1 MLISEAEIPQARAT
15 RTHRGKVLAHA
26 ATRLAA
32 CERLSNGAELSK
44 LFRAF
49 LRVEERRLS
58 IGLRLGASGCHT
70 AAARSFVL
78 DLVADAAF
86 RAVTQWDDGVESP
99 GAGVGGCA
107 MVAVGGYGRAE
118 LAPYS
123 DLDLLFL
130 HSGRRTAHARQLAE
144 GVLRLLWDAGLNIGH
159 SFRTVPESLSA
170 AHTDPHFMTSLLSTR
185 LLAGNRA
192 LLDSLRAGLERERRK
207 HAEDYLAA
215 LRYSLDERHAKFGA
229 SVCLQEPNVKESA
242 GGLRDLQTALW
253 AAQIK
258 TGCRTLE
265 DLRASEVVT
274 EAEYRVAVRAY
285 DFLWR
290 VRHAA
295 HLLSGR
301 KADRIALDL
310 QPSLAEEFGYDS
322 GPDLLA
328 SERFMRDYYRRSRE
342 LHQFAESLLARV
354 QEPAGPAR
362 RWFTRTRPGRSGET
376 FHVADGRL
384 WFHDEWQTLRNN
396 PLLIMDA
403 FTLAQAADVPLSQAL
418 RDALGRSLTAVDR
431 SFRESA
437 EIASSFLK
445 ILRRR
450 GRAGRTLRMMN
461 EVGFLRRYL
470 PEFGRISLLI
480 QHDQYHHYTI
490 DEHTLKAVEA
500 LDELDAGEDLARA
513 PLRAAFDEVEDPA
526 LLYLSVLLHDIGKG
540 RGRGHIPRGA
550 RIAERICRRLR
561 LPEAAAAKVVLLVR
575 LHVAMAQ
582 TAFRRDL
589 TEPRAAEEFAG
600 EVGSLDALN
609 MLLLLTY
616 ADLNAVGPGVWSE
629 WKGALLRELYQR
641 ARAHLTAGEGPAD
654 KVQELAH
661 YKEQV
666 VLALAGEL
674 PPSEV
679 ERHIA
684 LLPERYRR
692 TSRPEEAA
700 AHLRLISRLGED
712 AFGWQWRRHDGASTQ
727 LTVCAK
733 DRHGLFADIAGT
745 LAAQGVEILAAEVN
759 TRDDRIAIDVFALRA
774 AATGHAVDEY
784 RYPAIERALRDAIR
798 GESDVAAAVERW
810 RTHNAPRRRNAHAQ
824 SRRRRPPQVVCDNE
838 GSPSATMIE
847 VRAADE
853 PGLAYRIAHALAG
866 LGLDIVCAKVA
877 TEKSDALDVFYVTDP
892 AGAKLGEPAQRS
904 AAAAISEQLLPGGE
918 GTPAHAATQP
928 LRRHG

>member
-1 MLISEAEIPQARAT
+1 MISEAELPQARAA

-26 ATRLAA
+26 ASRLSA
-32 CERLSNGAELSK
+32 CERLSSGAEIAG
-44 LFRAF
+44 LFRTF
-49 LRVEERRLS
+49 LKVEERRLR

-86 RAVTQWDDGVESP
+86 RAVTQWDGGVESP
-99 GAGVGGCA
+99 GAAVGGCA
-107 MVAVGGYGRAE
+107 MVAVGGYGRGE
-118 LAPYS
+118 LAPFS
-123 DLDLLFL
+123 DLDILFL
-130 HSGRRTAHARQLAE
+130 HSGRRTAHTRQLAE
-144 GVLRLLWDAGLNIGH
+144 GVLRLLWDTGLTVGH
-159 SFRTVPESLSA
+159 SFRTAAESVSA
-170 AHTDPHFMTSLLSTR
+170 AHTDPHSMTSLLTTR
-185 LLAGNRA
+185 LLAGNRT
-192 LLDSLRAGLERERRK
+192 LLDSLRAGLERERRRY
-207 HAEDYLAA
+207 AEEYLAA
-215 LRYSLDERHAKFGA
+215 LRYGRDERHAKHGA

-253 AAQIK
+253 AAQVK

-265 DLRASEVVT
+265 ELRANDVIT
-274 EAEYRVAVRAY
+274 GAEYATATRAY
-285 DFLWR
+285 DLLWR

-295 HLLSGR
+295 HLLTGR
-301 KADRIALDL
+301 KTDRLALDL
-310 QPSLAEEFGYDS
+310 QPALAEEFGYES
-322 GPDLLA
+322 GPHLLA
-328 SERFMRDYYRRSRE
+328 SEGFMRDYYRRSRE
-342 LHQFAESLLARV
+342 LHHFSESLLARA
-354 QEPAGPAR
+354 QEPAGPSR

-384 WFHDEWQTLRNN
+384 WFHDEWQTLRDN
-396 PLLIMDA
+396 PLLVMDA
-403 FTLAQAADVPLSQAL
+403 FTLAQAADVPLSQTL
-418 RDALGRSLTAVDR
+418 RDALGRSLGAVDR
-431 SFRESA
+431 DFRESA
-437 EIASSFLK
+437 EIANSFLK
-445 ILRRR
+445 LLRRR
-450 GRAGRTLRMMN
+450 GRAGRALRMMN

-480 QHDQYHHYTI
+480 QHDHYHHYTI

-500 LDELDAGEDLARA
+500 LDELYASEDLARA
-513 PLRAAFDEVEDPA
+513 PLRSVFGEVEDPA
-526 LLYLSVLLHDIGKG
+526 RLYLAILLHDIGKG

-550 RIAERICRRLR
+550 RIAERICKRLR
-561 LPEAAAAKVVLLVR
+561 LSEESAAKVVLLVR

-589 TEPRAAEEFAG
+589 TEPRAASEFAA
-600 EVGSLDALN
+600 EVASLDALN

-641 ARAHLTAGEGPAD
+641 ARAHLTPGEVPAD
-654 KVQELAH
+654 QVQELAH

-666 VLALAGEL
+666 VAALAGEL

-692 TSRPEEAA
+692 TSRPDDAA
-700 AHLRLISRLGED
+700 AHLRLISKLDED
-712 AFGWQWRRHDGASTQ
+712 AFGWQWRQHEGASTQ
-727 LTVCAK
+727 LTICAR
-733 DRHGLFADIAGT
+733 DRHSLFADIAGT

-774 AATGHAVDEY
+774 AATGQGVEEY
-784 RYPAIERALRDAIR
+784 RHPAIERALRAAVR

-810 RTHNAPRRRNAHAQ
+810 RTHNAPRKRTTLAQ
-824 SRRRRPPQVVCDNE
+824 ARRRRPPQVVCDNE
-838 GSPSATMIE
+838 ASPATTMIE

-853 PGLAYRIAHALAG
+853 PGLAYRIASALAG

-877 TEKSDALDVFYVTDP
+877 TEKSDAFDVFYVTDP
-892 AGAKLGEPAQRS
+892 TGAKLAEPAMR
-904 AAAAISEQLLPGGE
+904 AAEAAITEQLLPPGE
-918 GTPAHAATQP
+918 ARAAPATTQP

>member
-1 MLISEAEIPQARAT
+1 MVISEAEFSHARA
-15 RTHRGKVLAHA
+15 HRGKVLAHA

-32 CERLSNGAELSK
+32 CARLSDAGEIAR

-49 LRVEERRLS
+49 LKVEERRLR
-58 IGLRLGASGCHT
+58 IGLRLGASGVHT

-86 RAVTQWDDGVESP
+86 RSATQWDDGVESP
-99 GAGVGGCA
+99 GAGVGVCA

-123 DLDLLFL
+123 DLDILFL
-130 HSGRRTAHARQLAE
+130 HSGRRTPHARQLAE
-144 GVLRLLWDAGLNIGH
+144 GVLRLLWDAGLNVGH
-159 SFRTVPESLSA
+159 SFRTVAESVSA

-192 LLDSLRAGLERERRK
+192 LLDSLRTSVERERRK
-207 HAEDYLAA
+207 CADDYLAA
-215 LRYSLDERHAKFGA
+215 LRYSLDERRAKHGA

-253 AAQIK
+253 AAQLK
-258 TGCRTLE
+258 TGSRTLAE
-265 DLRASEVVT
+265 LRDGGLVN
-274 EAEYRVAVRAY
+274 EAEYATAARAY

-301 KADRIALDL
+301 KADRLALDL
-310 QPSLAEEFGYDS
+310 QPALAEEFGYES

-342 LHQFAESLLARV
+342 LHLFSESLLARV

-384 WFHDEWQTLRNN
+384 WFQEEWQALRNN
-396 PLLIMDA
+396 PLLLMDA
-403 FTLAQAADVPLSQAL
+403 FTLAQAADVPLSQTL

-437 EIASSFLK
+437 EIANSFLK

-450 GRAGRTLRMMN
+450 GRAGRTLRTMN

-480 QHDQYHHYTI
+480 QHDHYHHYTI

-500 LDELDAGEDLARA
+500 LDELDGSDDLARA
-513 PLRAAFDEVEDPA
+513 PLRSVFDEVEDPA

-561 LPEAAAAKVVLLVR
+561 LSEDAAAKVVLLVR

-589 TEPRAAEEFAG
+589 TEPRTAAEFAT
-600 EVGSLDALN
+600 EVGSPDALN

-629 WKGALLRELYQR
+629 WKRALLRELYQR
-641 ARAHLTAGEGPAD
+641 ARAHLTEGDGPSD

-661 YKEQV
+661 YREQV
-666 VLALAGEL
+666 VEALKGEL

-692 TSRPEEAA
+692 ASRPEEAA

-712 AFGWQWRRHDGASTQ
+712 AFGWQWRGRDGASTQ
-727 LTVCAK
+727 LTVCAR
-733 DRHGLFADIAGT
+733 DRRGLFADIAGT

-759 TRDDRIAIDVFALRA
+759 TRDDRIAIDVFALRS
-774 AATGHAVDEY
+774 AATGQAVDEY
-784 RYPAIERALRDAIR
+784 RYPAIEHALRDAVR
-798 GESDVAAAVERW
+798 GESDVGVAVERW
-810 RTHNAPRRRNAHAQ
+810 RTHNAPRRRNGLAH
-824 SRRRRPPQVVCDNE
+824 SRRRRAPQVVCDNE

-853 PGLAYRIAHALAG
+853 PGLAYRIASALAG
-866 LGLDIVCAKVA
+866 LGLDIVCARVA

-892 AGAKLGEPAQRS
+892 SGAKLTEPAQR
-904 AAAAISEQLLPGGE
+904 AAEAAISEQLSHGGE
-918 GTPAHAATQP
+918 GAAAHATPQP
-928 LRRHG
+928 LRRQG

>member
-1 MLISEAEIPQARAT
+1 MLISEAEFSHARA
-15 RTHRGKVLAHA
+15 HRGKVLAHA
-26 ATRLAA
+26 AARLAA
-32 CERLSNGAELSK
+32 CGRLSGADEIAR

-49 LRVEERRLS
+49 LKVEERRLH

-78 DLVADAAF
+78 DLLADAAF
-86 RAVTQWDDGVESP
+86 RAVSQWGDGVESP
-99 GAGVGGCA
+99 GANVGGCA

-118 LAPYS
+118 LAPFS
-123 DLDLLFL
+123 DLDILFL

-144 GVLRLLWDAGLNIGH
+144 GVLRLLWDAGLNVGH
-159 SFRTVPESLSA
+159 SFRTVAESVSA
-170 AHTDPHFMTSLLSTR
+170 SHTDPHFMTSLLGTR
-185 LLAGNRA
+185 LLAGDRA
-192 LLDSLRAGLERERRK
+192 LLDSLHAAVGRERRK
-207 HAEDYLAA
+207 HADEYLAA
-215 LRYSLDERHAKFGA
+215 LRYGYEERHAKHGA

-253 AAQIK
+253 AAQLK

-265 DLRASEVVT
+265 DLRGGDLIS
-274 EAEYRVAVRAY
+274 EAEYATAVRAY
-285 DFLWR
+285 DLLWR

-301 KADRIALDL
+301 KADRLALDL
-310 QPSLAEEFGYDS
+310 QPALAEEFGYDS
-322 GPDLLA
+322 GPHLLA

-342 LHQFAESLLARV
+342 LHLFSESLLARA
-354 QEPAGPAR
+354 QGPAGPAR

-384 WFHDEWQTLRNN
+384 WFHDEWQALRDN
-396 PLLIMDA
+396 PLHIMDA
-403 FTLAQAADVPLSQAL
+403 FTLAQAADVPLSRTL

-431 SFRESA
+431 GFRESA
-437 EIASSFLK
+437 EIANSFLK

-450 GRAGRTLRMMN
+450 GRAGRALRMMD

-500 LDELDAGEDLARA
+500 LDELDAAADLARA
-513 PLRAAFDEVEDPA
+513 PLRTVFDEVEDTA

-540 RGRGHIPRGA
+540 RGRGHIPRGV

-561 LPEAAAAKVVLLVR
+561 LSEAQAAKVVLLVR
-575 LHVAMAQ
+575 LHVSMAQ

-589 TEPRAAEEFAG
+589 TEPRTAGEFAA
-600 EVGSLDALN
+600 EVGSPDALN

-641 ARAHLTAGEGPAD
+641 ARAHLTEGCAPAD
-654 KVQELAH
+654 KAQELAH
-661 YKEQV
+661 YKERV
-666 VLALAGEL
+666 VEALGGEL

-700 AHLRLISRLGED
+700 AHLRLISRLGDD
-712 AFGWQWRRHDGASTQ
+712 AFGWQWRQHDGASTQ
-727 LTVCAK
+727 LTVCAR

-759 TRDDRIAIDVFALRA
+759 TRDDRVAIDVFALRA
-774 AATGHAVDEY
+774 AATGQAVDEY
-784 RYPAIERALRDAIR
+784 RYPAIERSLRDAIR

-810 RTHNAPRRRNAHAQ
+810 RTHNAPRRRNAAGQ
-824 SRRRRPPQVVCDNE
+824 SRRRLPQVVCDNV
-838 GSPSATMIE
+838 GSPSSTVVE

-853 PGLAYRIAHALAG
+853 PGLAYRIASALAG

-892 AGAKLGEPAQRS
+892 SGAKLAEPAMR
-904 AAAAISEQLLPGGE
+904 AAEAAISEQLMSPGE
-918 GTPAHAATQP
+918 GAAAHAASQP

>member
-1 MLISEAEIPQARAT
+1 M
-15 RTHRGKVLAHA
+15 HRGKVLAHA
-26 ATRLAA
+26 ASRFAA
-32 CERLSNGAELSK
+32 CERLSSGAALAG

-49 LRVEERRLS
+49 LKVEERRLR

-78 DLVADAAF
+78 DLVADAAW
-86 RAVTQWDDGVESP
+86 RAVTQWDAGVESP
-99 GAGVGGCA
+99 GAGIGGCA
-107 MVAVGGYGRAE
+107 MVAVGGYGRGE

-123 DLDLLFL
+123 DLDILFL
-130 HSGRRTAHARQLAE
+130 HSGRRTAHARRLAE
-144 GVLRLLWDAGLNIGH
+144 GVLCLLWDTGLTVGH
-159 SFRTVPESLSA
+159 SFRTVAESVSA
-170 AHTDPHFMTSLLSTR
+170 AHTDPHFMTSLLGTR

-192 LLDSLRAGLERERRK
+192 LLDALHTAVERERRK
-207 HAEDYLAA
+207 YTGEYLAA
-215 LRYSLDERHAKFGA
+215 LRYGRDERHAKFGA

-258 TGCRTLE
+258 AGCRTLAE
-265 DLRASEVVT
+265 LHEGGGIS
-274 EAEYRVAVRAY
+274 EAEHRVAARAY

-295 HLLSGR
+295 HLLTGR
-301 KADRIALDL
+301 KTDRLALDL
-310 QPSLAEEFGYDS
+310 QPALAEEFGYES
-322 GPDLLA
+322 GPHLLA

-342 LHQFAESLLARV
+342 LHLFSESLLARAH
-354 QEPAGPAR
+354 EPAGPAR
-362 RWFTRTRPGRSGET
+362 RWFTRARPGRAGET
-376 FHVADGRL
+376 FHVSDGRL
-384 WFHDEWQTLRNN
+384 WFHEEWQALRDN
-396 PLLIMDA
+396 PLLVMDA
-403 FTLAQAADVPLSQAL
+403 FTLAQAADVPLCQTL
-418 RDALGRSLTAVDR
+418 RDALGRSLSAVDR
-431 SFRESA
+431 DFRESA
-437 EIASSFLK
+437 ELANSFLK

-450 GRAGRTLRMMN
+450 GRAGRTLRMMH

-480 QHDQYHHYTI
+480 QHDHYHHYTI

-500 LDELDAGEDLARA
+500 LDELYAATDLARA
-513 PLRAAFDEVEDPA
+513 SLRSVFKEVEDPA

-550 RIAERICRRLR
+550 RIAERICKRLR
-561 LPEAAAAKVVLLVR
+561 LPAESAAKVVQLVR
-575 LHVAMAQ
+575 LHVAMGQ

-589 TEPRAAEEFAG
+589 TEPRAAREFAA
-600 EVGSLDALN
+600 EVASLDALN

-641 ARAHLTAGEGPAD
+641 ARAHLTPGEGTAD

-666 VLALAGEL
+666 VAALAGEL

-700 AHLRLISRLGED
+700 AHLRLLSRLGED
-712 AFGWQWRRHDGASTQ
+712 AFGWQWRKHDGASTQ
-727 LTVCAK
+727 LTICAR

-759 TRDDRIAIDVFALRA
+759 TRDDGIAIDVFALRA
-774 AATGHAVDEY
+774 AATGQGVEEY
-784 RYPAIERALRDAIR
+784 RYAAIERHLRDAIR
-798 GESDVAAAVERW
+798 GDSDVAGAVERW
-810 RTHNAPRRRNAHAQ
+810 RTHNAPRRRGAPAQ
-824 SRRRRPPQVVCDNE
+824 ARRRRPPQVVCDNE
-838 GSPSATMIE
+838 ASPATTMIE

-853 PGLAYRIAHALAG
+853 PGLAYRIASALAG
-866 LGLDIVCAKVA
+866 LGLDLVCAKVA
-877 TEKSDALDVFYVTDP
+877 TEKSDALDVFYVTE
-892 AGAKLGEPAQRS
+892 ASGAKLAEPAQRS
-904 AAAAISEQLLPGGE
+904 AEAAITEQLLPPGE
-918 GTPAHAATQP
+918 GRVAPATPQP
-928 LRRHG
+928 LRRSG